1 MIQSPAI
8 AEVPHDY
15 LELLLRFPLRRLKD
29 EADLDA
35 AIAVLKS
42 LMMRPEESLSDG
54 EGDYFGTLTLLI
66 HEYESREHPTPP
78 DDRPPLERLRELVE
92 ESEIPAAD
100 LDRLLGGAS
109 AAVLAGTRELTAADV
124 RRLSDHYH
132 LSPHYFL

>member
-1 MIQSPAI
+1 MTR
-8 AEVPHDY
+8 AESD
-15 LELLLRFPLRRLKD
+15 LSAD
-29 EADLDA
+29 EN
-35 AIAVLKS
+35 
-42 LMMRPEESLSDG
+42 
-54 EGDYFGTLTLLI
+54 DYFCTLAMLI
-66 HEYESREHPTPP
+66 HDYESRVYPTPP